1 MNQELMMA
9 YPLPTASLD
18 SAPVRPGAL
27 DPLLE
32 LIESH
37 IAQGRYPGCQL
48 ALAHQG
54 RLVLNKSFG
63 QARLGQGDP
72 ADTQAMAAQSD
83 SLWLLY
89 SNTKVITATALWKL
103 HEQGRLR
110 FTDTVADYLPEF
122 ARHDKGAITLFQVI
136 THQGGFPD
144 AEIPI
149 DVAGDHARVREL
161 VCDFKLQWAPGSRV
175 HYHGLSA
182 HWVLGMVIE
191 AITGQ
196 DFREAITD
204 LVLRPLGLEND
215 LFMGL
220 PRSEVPRM
228 SFLYQPGSSPG
239 TYALRFESTSEAW
252 QQCGAPGGGGYGTAR
267 GMVALYQMMLQG
279 GRLNGVQLLSPR
291 TLAYAIR
298 NYTEERTDEFM
309 GVAMHRGL
317 GPHLR
322 GTSVGIRGLGSI
334 ASPRAFGHGGVGTS
348 YCWADPDSGISFA
361 YITNSRVPDPWHSV
375 RLDQV
380 SNLVHAAI
388 QA

>member
-1 MNQELMMA
+1 MA
-9 YPLPTASLD
+9 YPLPSAPLD
-18 SAPVRPGAL
+18 SAPLRPGAL
-27 DPLLE
+27 SPLLA
-32 LIESH
+32 LIEQH
-37 IAQGRYPGCQL
+37 VAERRYPGCQI
-48 ALAHQG
+48 AIAHQG
-54 RLVLNKSFG
+54 RLVLNRSVG
-63 QARLGQGDP
+63 LARLGEGDP
-72 ADTQAMAAQSD
+72 ADTQTMAAQND
-83 SLWLLY
+83 TLWLLY

-110 FTDTVADYLPEF
+110 FTDRVADHLPEF
-122 ARHDKGAITLFQVI
+122 ARHDKGEITLFQVI

-149 DVAGDHARVREL
+149 DLAEDHARVRDL
-161 VCDFKLQWAPGSRV
+161 VCDFKLQWTPGSRI

-204 LVLRPLGLEND
+204 LVIRPLGLEDD
-215 LFMGL
+215 LFVGL
-220 PRSEVPRM
+220 PRSQASRM
-228 SFLYQPGSSPG
+228 AYLYQPGSTPG
-239 TYALRFESTSEAW
+239 AYQLRFESTSTAW
-252 QQCGAPGGGGYGTAR
+252 QSCGAPGGGGYGTAR
-267 GMVALYQMMLQG
+267 GMVALYQMMLLG
-279 GRLNGVQLLSPR
+279 GRVNGVQLLSPR

-298 NYTEERTDEFM
+298 NYTEDRPDEFM
-309 GVAMHRGL
+309 GMPMHRGL

-322 GTSVGIRGLGSI
+322 GCSVGIRGLGSL

-348 YCWADPDSGISFA
+348 YCWADPDSGVSFA

-375 RLDQV
+375 RLDQI
-380 SNLVHAAI
+380 SNLVHAAM

>member
-1 MNQELMMA
+1 MA

-18 SAPVRPGAL
+18 SAPLRPGAL
-27 DPLLE
+27 DPLLA
-32 LIESH
+32 LIEQH
-37 IAQGRYPGCQL
+37 IADGRYPGCQV

-54 RLVLNKSFG
+54 RLLLNKSFG
-63 QARLGQGDP
+63 HARLGQGDP
-72 ADTQAMAAQSD
+72 ADTQPMKATD
-83 SLWLLY
+83 ETLWLLY

-110 FTDTVADYLPEF
+110 FTDTVADHLPEF
-122 ARHDKGAITLFQVI
+122 AQHDKGSITLFQVI

-144 AEIPI
+144 AEVPTS
-149 DVAGDHARVREL
+149 VAHDHARVREL
-161 VCDFKLQWAPGSRV
+161 VCDFKLQWPPGSRV

-196 DFREAITD
+196 DFRQAITD
-204 LVLRPLGLEND
+204 LVLRPLGLEHD
-215 LFMGL
+215 LWVGL
-220 PRSEVPRM
+220 PRSEVSRM
-228 SFLYQPGSSPG
+228 SYLYQPGSTAGS
-239 TYALRFESTSEAW
+239 YQLRDESTSEAW

-298 NYTEERTDEFM
+298 NYTDERPDEFM
-309 GVAMHRGL
+309 GMAMHRGL

-322 GTSVGIRGLGSI
+322 GDTVGIRGLGSL

-348 YCWADPDSGISFA
+348 YCWGDPDSGLSMA

-388 QA
+388 TG